1 MAQQHTPLAKGILW
15 KPASKCENTSQEYIG
30 EWKAPLILPMPFF
43 LFSITHSLSATF
55 LVGPPH
61 LTLSHEISPSIC
73 PEYLTFSLLAL
84 SFHFNGNLHG
94 LFPRRYQHLEK
105 IKKKEPKKW
114 GLISFAPL
122 NHIHLSHPH
131 PPLLGQ
137 VTMSTRPR

>member
-1 MAQQHTPLAKGILW
+1 MRRHISRIYWRMKSSVDSAHA
-15 KPASKCENTSQEYIG
+15 
-30 EWKAPLILPMPFF
+30 
-43 LFSITHSLSATF
+43 LFSVLYHSLSATF

-84 SFHFNGNLHG
+84 SLYFNGNLHG
-94 LFPRRYQHLEK
+94 LFPRRYQHLGK
-105 IKKKEPKKW
+105 LKKKEPKKW
-114 GLISFAPL
+114 GLISFPPL

-137 VTMSTRPR
+137 VTMSRRPRESVWWSPQLLNYTG